1 MDSERGGWAEVT
13 HATLKAA
20 FEDSLNLE
28 VFDVFVKAGGRKV
41 AVTFA
46 HPESAN
52 KTIASQDRQVVE
64 GFPVVPDGTYSTA
77 YLLVSFH
84 FSF

>member
-64 GFPVVPDGTYSTA
+64 GFPGVPDGTYLTA